1 MPKAR
6 SQDRAFFVSRPA
18 GDWTVSAWLLKL
30 GSEGRQ
36 EPGTCCSR
44 WFRLGTGMS
53 SQRLAK
59 KLLLIGWDGAD
70 WQIIKPLL
78 ERGEMPALQS
88 LIEHGV
94 MGNMASMRPMI
105 SPMLWTTMATGKS
118 PYHHGI
124 HGFSEPDPNSE
135 TGIRLV
141 CRASR

>member
-1 MPKAR
+1 
-6 SQDRAFFVSRPA
+6 
-18 GDWTVSAWLLKL
+18 
-30 GSEGRQ
+30 
-36 EPGTCCSR
+36 
-44 WFRLGTGMS
+44 MS

-135 TGIRLV
+135 TGEPILNLPGVR
-141 CRASR
+141 